1 MEIWSARRIVLVCW
15 QGVNTRGA
23 KLLIVS
29 LVSLWK
35 VSRVYIVMRN
45 IARSRSLE
53 KLKITSLNSHF
64 SLWGPEYCI
73 LGQGKRVRTVD

>member
-53 KLKITSLNSHF
+53 KLKITSLNLHSSHCLPNRKM
-64 SLWGPEYCI
+64 LWFD
-73 LGQGKRVRTVD
+73 LKRKSED

>member
-64 SLWGPEYCI
+64 WPKHPYLKVW
-73 LGQGKRVRTVD
+73 

>member
-35 VSRVYIVMRN
+35 VSKVYIVMR
-45 IARSRSLE
+45 I
-53 KLKITSLNSHF
+53 
-64 SLWGPEYCI
+64 
-73 LGQGKRVRTVD
+73 